1 MGDFICF
8 LTVYLLKSRIG
19 HKKKGLNHLVG
30 FLTAPSLL
38 IIKDYFSSG
47 FASTLAG

>member
-1 MGDFICF
+1 MGDFIGF

-30 FLTAPSLL
+30 FLTAP
-38 IIKDYFSSG
+38 F
-47 FASTLAG
+47 FEF